1 MLTSLKTVY
10 FFTNSY
16 NNYTK
21 NLPIKAKPKNV
32 PDNGGL
38 VHFCALFGLFD
49 RGLGTSVADYGALA
63 FCFLK

>member
-21 NLPIKAKPKNV
+21 NLPIKTKPKNV
-32 PDNGGL
+32 RDNGGL
-38 VHFCALFGLFD
+38 AHFCALIGLFD
-49 RGLGTSVADYGALA
+49 SSLGASVAG
-63 FCFLK
+63 

>member
-16 NNYTK
+16 KYYTK
-21 NLPIKAKPKNV
+21 KVPIKAKPKNV
-32 PDNGGL
+32 RDNGGL

-49 RGLGTSVADYGALA
+49 IGLGASVAG
-63 FCFLK
+63 